1 MITATIERFAFAA
14 LNEGMNVDREAG
26 TMRGVSLI
34 SVGEALGHGLYVD
47 ERTLETA
54 LDVLEDMETLPAY
67 VTHRGALFEDRL
79 TREIGMFENFRIE
92 GDKVKADFQAFQSFQ
107 EDESRRFNRLF
118 ELAEKMP
125 KRFGL
130 SIVFAGMKAWATDV
144 GDIPFDGDN
153 DRPENAAFEF
163 PSIRVEEVTSA
174 DFTDSPAANPTG
186 LFTQIDKQPKT
197 KMTKSELETLSQEL
211 EASKVELETSVE
223 TLSSENSELEVSLSS
238 AKQECSEL
246 TEKLDAK
253 SAEVTELSAKVDS
266 LKGQLQASDGALAE
280 KTELAEASAS
290 KVEELEDELAKRN
303 GRIIELEALV
313 SGSNPVPGNQGGEDQ
328 KPTAAERNSIVAE
341 FAKENKI
348 SEAQAV
354 IQLSRI
360 RPELWA

>member
-1 MITATIERFAFAA
+1 
-14 LNEGMNVDREAG
+14 
-26 TMRGVSLI
+26 
-34 SVGEALGHGLYVD
+34 
-47 ERTLETA
+47 
-54 LDVLEDMETLPAY
+54 
-67 VTHRGALFEDRL
+67 
-79 TREIGMFENFRIE
+79 
-92 GDKVKADFQAFQSFQ
+92 
-107 EDESRRFNRLF
+107 
-118 ELAEKMP
+118 
-125 KRFGL
+125 
-130 SIVFAGMKAWATDV
+130 
-144 GDIPFDGDN
+144 
-153 DRPENAAFEF
+153 
-163 PSIRVEEVTSA
+163 VTSA